1 MDYQKRYFVTGI
13 ITSLSTAL
21 IIPLFSYVYGAAKTD
36 IIKNS
41 VFGLLF
47 SVGLFCFVLFF
58 YSNGKLDY
66 DNSEHPYRFL
76 LVYSLILG
84 FSVLFPLIDQK
95 AWVFMGACI
104 VLSLF
109 SQPIL
114 SLYCAAG
121 LIMISVLLSETHDA
135 TVFLVYFLPCAIG
148 IMLFQNIE
156 DDFEV
161 GKNIFIASLTL
172 FAFETA
178 GFVIFENKNL
188 SAEQFIMPI
197 VNVMVNVLL
206 FFLCLKYFNEKVA
219 NKYRNKYLELNDQS
233 YSVLLELKE
242 KSVSE
247 YFRSIH
253 TAYLTERIANA
264 VNCDVD
270 AAKNCAY
277 YHRIKKVFSYTL
289 EEVKKFVKEHQF
301 PPKAQEVLLEYL
313 GKGQKLD
320 SREACIV
327 YISDMFI
334 SSLQTVFGKDK
345 KAKVDY
351 KELIDTILNKDY
363 VKKNISESRLQL
375 NDLRLIREIILKE
388 TLYYDFLR

>member
-1 MDYQKRYFVTGI
+1 MDYQKKYFITGI
-13 ITSLSTAL
+13 VTSLSTAL
-21 IIPLFSYVYGAAKTD
+21 TVPLFSFIYGATKTD

-58 YSNGKLDY
+58 YGGNRLDY
-66 DNSEHPYRFL
+66 DNGEHPYRFL
-76 LVYSLILG
+76 LVYSLILA
-84 FSVLFPLIDQK
+84 FSVLFPLIDPK

-109 SQPIL
+109 SQSVL
-114 SLYCAAG
+114 SLYAAAG
-121 LIMISVLLSETHDA
+121 LIMISVLLSETRDA

-148 IMLFQNIE
+148 IMLFQDIE

-161 GKNIFIASLTL
+161 GKNIFISSLTL

-197 VNVMVNVLL
+197 VNVIVNVLL
-206 FFLCLKYFNEKVA
+206 LFLCLKYFNEKVA

-264 VNCDVD
+264 VGCDVD

-277 YHRIKKVFSYTL
+277 YHRIKKAFSYSL
-289 EEVKKFVKEHQF
+289 EDIRKFVKEHEF
-301 PPKAQEVLLEYL
+301 PPKAQETLLEYL
-313 GKGQKLD
+313 SKSQKFD
-320 SREACIV
+320 SREVCIV
-327 YISDMFI
+327 YITDMFI
-334 SSLQTVFGKDK
+334 SSLLTIFSKDS

-351 KELIDTILNKDY
+351 KDLIDTILNKDY
-363 VKKNISESRLQL
+363 VKKNISESRLTL
-375 NDLRLIREIILKE
+375 NDLKLIREIVLRE

>member
-1 MDYQKRYFVTGI
+1 MDYHKKYFITGI
-13 ITSLSTAL
+13 VTSLSTAL
-21 IIPLFSYVYGAAKTD
+21 TVPLFSFIYGATKTD

-58 YSNGKLDY
+58 YGGNRLDY
-66 DNSEHPYRFL
+66 DNGEHSYRFL
-76 LVYSLILG
+76 LVYSLILA
-84 FSVLFPLIDQK
+84 FSVLFPLIDPK

-109 SQPIL
+109 SQSVL
-114 SLYCAAG
+114 SLYAAAG
-121 LIMISVLLSETHDA
+121 LIMISVLLSETRDA
-135 TVFLVYFLPCAIG
+135 TAFLVYFLPCAIG
-148 IMLFQNIE
+148 IMLFQDIE

-161 GKNIFIASLTL
+161 GKNIFISSLTL
-172 FAFETA
+172 FVFETA

-197 VNVMVNVLL
+197 VNVIVNVLL
-206 FFLCLKYFNEKVA
+206 LFLCLKYFNEKVA

-264 VNCDVD
+264 VGCDVD

-277 YHRIKKVFSYTL
+277 YHRIKKAFSYSL
-289 EEVKKFVKEHQF
+289 EDVKKFVKEHEF
-301 PPKAQEVLLEYL
+301 PPKAQETLLEYL
-313 GKGQKLD
+313 SKSQKFD
-320 SREACIV
+320 SREVCIV
-327 YISDMFI
+327 YITDKFI
-334 SSLQTVFGKDK
+334 SSLLTIFSKDS

-351 KELIDTILNKDY
+351 KDLIDTILNKDY
-363 VKKNISESRLQL
+363 VKKNISESRLTL
-375 NDLRLIREIILKE
+375 NDLKLIREIVLRE

>member
-1 MDYQKRYFVTGI
+1 MDYQKKYLITGI
-13 ITSLSTAL
+13 VTSLSTAL
-21 IIPLFSYVYGAAKTD
+21 LIPFLSFVYGAAKTD

-47 SVGLFCFVLFF
+47 SVGILCFVLYF
-58 YSNGKLDY
+58 YNGNHLDY
-66 DNSEHPYRFL
+66 DNVEHPYRFL
-76 LVYSLILG
+76 LVYELILV
-84 FSVLFPLIDQK
+84 FSGLFPLIDPK

-109 SQPIL
+109 SGSIL
-114 SLYCAAG
+114 ALYCTAG
-121 LIMISVLLSETHDA
+121 LIMISVMLSETHDA
-135 TVFLVYFLPCAIG
+135 TVFLTYFLPCAIG

-161 GKNIFIASLTL
+161 GKGIFIASLVL

-178 GFVIFENKNL
+178 GFVIFENKTL

-206 FFLCLKYFNEKVA
+206 LFLCLKYFNEKVA

-233 YSVLLELKE
+233 YAVLLDLKE
-242 KSVSE
+242 KSVAE

-253 TAYLTERIANA
+253 TAYLTERIAGA
-264 VNCDVD
+264 VKCDVD

-277 YHRIKKVFSYTL
+277 YHRIKKAYSYSL
-289 EEVKKFVKEHQF
+289 EDIKKFVKEHEF
-301 PPKAQEVLLEYL
+301 PPKAQETLLEFY
-313 GKGQKLD
+313 GKSQRLE

-327 YISDMFI
+327 YVSDMFI
-334 SSLQTVFGKDK
+334 SSLQTIFSKDK
-345 KAKVDY
+345 TAKVDY

-363 VKKNISESRLQL
+363 VKKNLSESSLTL
-375 NDLRLIREIILKE
+375 NDLRLIREIILRE